1 MNEDYWYIVQLKG
14 FCRRA
19 GQMQETEWAGT
30 KWVRID
36 MPINSDGNDWE
47 SDGNDWDIEYFHPSV
62 IYSFRQVSEA
72 EARREAQ
79 DIIEGV

>member
-1 MNEDYWYIVQLKG
+1 MNEDAWYIVQLKG

-36 MPINSDGNDWE
+36 MPLN

-79 DIIEGV
+79 DIIEGI